1 MTQRK
6 AKTEPVGRLLGQL
19 FRAHPWHGVPIG
31 ARAPEVVT
39 CFIELIPSDR
49 LKYELDKLTGFLKVD
64 RPQLYS
70 NICPAPYGL
79 IPQTYCGPRVA
90 AMSSER
96 TGRPNIK
103 GDGNPLDVC
112 VLTQTVVSHPDILL
126 QARPIGGLR
135 MLDGNEA
142 DDKIIAVLNG
152 DGLYGAWSDI
162 SDIPK
167 PVVTRLLHY
176 FETYKLAP
184 GAVEKPIEITHVF
197 GRDEAHDVI
206 RRAQE
211 DYHELFG
218 YLERALT
225 AALEDRAELR
235 GERSREVR
243 E

>member
-1 MTQRK
+1 VTQRK

-31 ARAPEVVT
+31 PRVPEIVT

-49 LKYELDKLTGFLKVD
+49 LKYEIDKVTGYLKVD

-70 NICPAPYGL
+70 NICPAPYGF
-79 IPQTYCGPRVA
+79 IPQTCCGPRIA
-90 AMSSER
+90 ALSRER
-96 TGRPNIK
+96 TGREHLH
-103 GDGNPLDVC
+103 GDGDPLDVC
-112 VLTQTVVSHPDILL
+112 VLTQTAISHPDILL

-135 MLDGNEA
+135 MVDGTEA
-142 DDKIIAVLNG
+142 DDKIIAVLHG
-152 DGLYGAWSDI
+152 DGLYGGWNDLSE
-162 SDIPK
+162 IPTA
-167 PVVTRLLHY
+167 VVTRLLHY

-197 GRDEAHDVI
+197 GREEAHDVI
-206 RRAQE
+206 RRSQE

-218 YLERALT
+218 YLEVALS

-235 GERSREVR
+235 LRPTDAR
-243 E
+243 